1 MISPAGAR
9 AAPHVAH
16 LGGAT
21 TASSSETIHPP
32 VTWGIVSGDVRRPDS
47 RLPQSPRM
55 SPDYSWTLSPGVLLA
70 LAIGAVVYGRRW
82 RRTRAEGGPVAA
94 PAWRAVAFAGGLA
107 LVFVALISPVDALG
121 EQLFVV
127 HMVQH
132 ILILDLAAIL
142 LIVGLTRVLL
152 RPVTRRL
159 VALERTAGPFGH
171 PVFAVVLYAGG
182 MILWHLPAAYDA
194 ALENPVLHALEH
206 LTFAAGG
213 LLYWWHLLSPIRSRH
228 RLGGL
233 GPVAYMVTTKLAV
246 GLLGIVLT
254 FSPEALYDF
263 YARQPR
269 HWGLS
274 PLTDQSLGGALMA
287 LEQSLVMGTALVVLF
302 IRQLGEAEREQQR
315 AERYGPV

>member
-1 MISPAGAR
+1 MRPQGSRLRQSPAVS
-9 AAPHVAH
+9 PH
-16 LGGAT
+16 
-21 TASSSETIHPP
+21 
-32 VTWGIVSGDVRRPDS
+32 
-47 RLPQSPRM
+47 
-55 SPDYSWTLSPGVLLA
+55 YSWTLSPAVLVA
-70 LAIGAVVYGRRW
+70 LAIGAVVYARRW
-82 RRTRAEGGPVAA
+82 RGARSEAGPQAA

-121 EQLFVV
+121 EQLFVM

-132 ILILDLAAIL
+132 ILVLDLADIL
-142 LIVGLTRVLL
+142 LIVGLTKVLL

-159 VALERTAGPFGH
+159 LRLERAAGPFGH
-171 PVFAVVLYAGG
+171 PVFAVVLYSGG

-194 ALENPVLHALEH
+194 ALEHPVLHALEH

-233 GPVAYMVTTKLAV
+233 GPIAYMLTTKLAV

-254 FSPEALYDF
+254 FSPEALYHF
-263 YARQPR
+263 YASRPR
-269 HWGLS
+269 YWGLS
-274 PLTDQSLGGALMA
+274 ALTDQNLGGALMA

-302 IRQLGEAEREQQR
+302 IRQLGEAEREEQR
-315 AERYGPV
+315 AERYRPA

>member
-1 MISPAGAR
+1 MLLVVAI
-9 AAPHVAH
+9 AAVA
-16 LGGAT
+16 
-21 TASSSETIHPP
+21 
-32 VTWGIVSGDVRRPDS
+32 
-47 RLPQSPRM
+47 
-55 SPDYSWTLSPGVLLA
+55 
-70 LAIGAVVYGRRW
+70 YGRRW
-82 RRTRAEGGPVAA
+82 RRARFEGGPAA
-94 PAWRAVAFAGGLA
+94 ASGWRAAAFAGGLA
-107 LVFVALISPVDALG
+107 LALVALISPVDALA
-121 EQLFVV
+121 EELFVM

-142 LIVGLTRVLL
+142 LIVGLTKVLL

-159 VALERTAGPFGH
+159 LALERAAGPLGH
-171 PVFAVVLYAGG
+171 PVFAVVLYSGG

-194 ALENPVLHALEH
+194 ALEHPVLHVLEH
-206 LTFAAGG
+206 LTFAVGG

-233 GPVAYMVTTKLAV
+233 GPVAYMLSTKLAV

-263 YARQPR
+263 YVDQPR

-315 AERYGPV
+315 AERYGAA

>member
-1 MISPAGAR
+1 MVSPEVRGAGR
-9 AAPHVAH
+9 
-16 LGGAT
+16 
-21 TASSSETIHPP
+21 
-32 VTWGIVSGDVRRPDS
+32 
-47 RLPQSPRM
+47 RLPQSPAM
-55 SPDYSWTLSPGVLLA
+55 STDYSWTLSPAVLLA
-70 LAIGAVVYGRRW
+70 LALGALVYGRRW
-82 RRTRAEGGPVAA
+82 RRARGEGGPAAA
-94 PAWRAVAFAGGLA
+94 PGWRAAAFGGGLA
-107 LVFVALISPVDALG
+107 LVFAALISPVDALG
-121 EQLFVV
+121 EQLFVM

-132 ILILDLAAIL
+132 ILILDLAPIL

-159 VALERTAGPFGH
+159 VALERAAGPLSH

-194 ALENPVLHALEH
+194 ALEDPVLHALEH
-206 LTFAAGG
+206 LTFAAAG
-213 LLYWWHLLSPIRSRH
+213 LLYWWHLLSPIRGRH

-233 GPVAYMVTTKLAV
+233 GPVAYMLSTKLAV

-263 YARQPR
+263 YVRQPH
-269 HWGLS
+269 HWGLG

-302 IRQLGEAEREQQR
+302 IRQLSESEREQQR
-315 AERYGPV
+315 AERYGAA